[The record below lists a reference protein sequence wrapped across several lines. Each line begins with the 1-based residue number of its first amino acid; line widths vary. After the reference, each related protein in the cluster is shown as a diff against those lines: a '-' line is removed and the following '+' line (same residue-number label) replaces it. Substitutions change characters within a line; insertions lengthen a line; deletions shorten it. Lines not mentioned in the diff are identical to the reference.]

1 MPALLTH
8 HLFGTTTLGQ
18 LPGELVATQ
27 AQRDAFLL
35 GNQGPD
41 PFFFAFTTT
50 RGSVAHAMGHRMHTE
65 RMAAAFEVL
74 RASVGRLPQAD
85 RATGGAF
92 VCGLLGHYL
101 LDRNAHPFVYAH
113 EFELCD
119 NNPELHDA
127 YHEVHALL
135 ESEIDAAMLLR
146 LGGTTVRDF
155 PPVSALEAPDEVLRA
170 AGALLAQCA
179 SVAFDLPLRAT
190 DYGDAVAD
198 MRLCYRMIE
207 PADAPRSRR
216 LAAVERAVRPHS
228 LLGALAHR
236 ADVPADTPAMN
247 EGRRP
252 WVDPFSGQTSTDSFL
267 DRFEAARHAFA
278 ALLPRLLDGDDTRL
292 ITRGIDY
299 EGRQLAAD
307 EAPLPDDP
315 SRPL

>member
-8 HLFGTTTLGQ
+8 HLFGTTTLAQ
-18 LPGELVATQ
+18 LPGELTATQ

-41 PFFFAFTTT
+41 PFFFAFATT
-50 RGSVAHAMGHRMHTE
+50 RGNVVRAMGHRMHAE

-74 RASVGRLPQAD
+74 RTSVGRLPPAD

-101 LDRNAHPFVYAH
+101 LDRCAHPFVYAH

-119 NNPELHDA
+119 DNPELHDA

-146 LGGTTVRDF
+146 LGGQTVRDF
-155 PPVSALEAPDEVLRA
+155 PPVCALQAGPEVLRP
-170 AGALLAQCA
+170 AGALLAQCG
-179 SVAFDLPLRAT
+179 SVVFGLPLRAT

-198 MRLCYRMIE
+198 MRRCYRLIE
-207 PADAPRSRR
+207 PAGSPRSRR
-216 LAAVERAVRPHS
+216 IAAIERTARPHS

-236 ADVPADTPAMN
+236 TDVPADTPAMN
-247 EGRRP
+247 EGHRP
-252 WVDPFSGQTSTDSFL
+252 WVDPFSGQTSADSFL

-278 ALLPRLLDGDDTRL
+278 SLAPRLLEGGDVHL

-299 EGRQLAAD
+299 EGRQLDAEENPAPAD
-307 EAPLPDDP
+307 PA
-315 SRPL
+315 RPM